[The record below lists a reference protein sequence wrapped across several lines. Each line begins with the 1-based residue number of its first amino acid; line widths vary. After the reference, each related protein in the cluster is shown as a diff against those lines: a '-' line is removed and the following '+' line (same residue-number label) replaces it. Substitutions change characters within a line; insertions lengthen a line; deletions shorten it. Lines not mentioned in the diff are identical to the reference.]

1 MLDAQSGGQINL
13 YHNGSKKFE
22 TTSYGISVT
31 GAINADNYIN
41 IEGGTNPYLRIQD
54 TTNEEYLNL
63 YSSDNESAIVY
74 TQDTFKISS
83 GVDFL
88 NQTPRLTIDSSGNC
102 NFWR

>member
-1 MLDAQSGGQINL
+1 MAQIHI
-13 YHNGSKKFE
+13 Y
-22 TTSYGISVT
+22 
-31 GAINADNYIN
+31 
-41 IEGGTNPYLRIQD
+41 RIQD

-88 NQTPRLTIDSSGNC
+88 NQTPRLTIDSSGNATFAGDVNGSGTDNTLGGGRIQVQILYKRKQRNFKRKC
-102 NFWR
+102 NNQISS